1 MSKTTRFGVSL
12 DQKLLNSFDDLCQRN
27 SYANRSEAIRDL
39 IRKALVEDNWT
50 NDQEQGAGT
59 LTLVYDHHKSDISKR
74 LTAIQHD
81 DHDCIIA
88 TLHVHLDHHNCLE
101 VLVLKSEME
110 RVRKLAKKLLSTRG
124 VKHGAFSITT
134 TGQDLT

>member
-1 MSKTTRFGVSL
+1 MTKTTRFGVSL

-27 SYANRSEAIRDL
+27 GYANRSEAIRDL
-39 IRKALVEDNWT
+39 IRKALVEDDWT
-50 NDQEQGAGT
+50 KDKAQGAGT
-59 LTLVYDHHKSDISKR
+59 LTLVYDHHQSDISKR
-74 LTAIQHD
+74 LMAIQHD

-101 VLVLKSEME
+101 VLVIKSEIE
-110 RVRKLAKKLLSTRG
+110 RVRNLAHKLLSTRG